1 MKALF
6 VGWDLV
12 CEGGVAIRSSVIPMH
27 SPGARF

>member
-12 CEGGVAIRSSVIPMH
+12 CEGGVATGSSMIPMH
-27 SPGARF
+27 SPKARF